1 MRMLLAMAANPIIA
15 VSHVMPRAGSTI
27 PSAQGAISNPQVSEP
42 QAQASQPSFQSV
54 LDSATSAI
62 PSRDQTPQK
71 PVSDNTKVT
80 DSDSQVQD
88 NQKKLL
94 QAAKHQAELQLLA
107 AIQLPVPDPSPADVG
122 SKAAPINNTHDS
134 PSADPNSGSAPLA
147 ATAIPGSS
155 DQSGAGPDRSLS
167 TATNQPSAIN
177 SPAFNSVELQRLTE
191 TLAADASAAT
201 NPNQASTQQAAK
213 PQETTSQAKQTDARP
228 ISQAPPAQA
237 KADGA
242 SPAQPSLSVAQA
254 VKNQNINSQVTQAMS
269 DLKISGPDSTLL
281 ASSAKPEK
289 TQAHP
294 SAQPATPENSQ
305 KDSTT
310 SAPPK
315 PASGTAADST
325 HPANSGTGHATADD
339 SHKQADTS
347 SKSAANSNA
356 GPAASNSR
364 NDGAAA
370 SATFAASLADH
381 ADVSGNAASPQPNT
395 TAAASSHTPANA
407 NALAGWDAASGQAGR
422 VINAATFSQGRDQI
436 EMKVAIRT
444 DALGPLELHT
454 VLKGD
459 RLGAA
464 INVQNPE
471 THLLLASE
479 LPALHQALS
488 NQNLRL
494 DQVSILNNFTH
505 GGHPGAQGGSGS
517 RPGNSSYHSGPA
529 WQPGAPQGDLEP
541 GAAPELDIF
550 ESEIR
555 QGRLSVRA

>member
-15 VSHVMPRAGSTI
+15 VSHVMPRAGSTN

-71 PVSDNTKVT
+71 PASDNTK
-80 DSDSQVQD
+80 SAEGNSQAQD

-107 AIQLPVPDPSPADVG
+107 AIQLPVPDPSPDVG
-122 SKAAPINNTHDS
+122 SKAASVNNTQDS
-134 PSADPNSGSAPLA
+134 PSADANSGSTPLA
-147 ATAIPGSS
+147 AIAIPGIQDPSEAGS
-155 DQSGAGPDRSLS
+155 DQKPSP
-167 TATNQPSAIN
+167 ATRQPSAIN
-177 SPAFNSVELQRLTE
+177 SPALNSVELKRLAE
-191 TLAADASAAT
+191 TLAAGTTAT
-201 NPNQASTQQAAK
+201 TNSSQASPQQASK
-213 PQETTSQAKQTDARP
+213 QQETTSPAKQTDARL
-228 ISQAPPAQA
+228 ISQAPPIQA
-237 KADGA
+237 RANGA
-242 SPAQPSLSVAQA
+242 SPAQPSLSMAQA

-281 ASSAKPEK
+281 ASSATSEK
-289 TQAHP
+289 AQAHP

-305 KDSTT
+305 KDSAA

-315 PASGTAADST
+315 PASGTTADST

-347 SKSAANSNA
+347 NKSAANSNA

-364 NDGAAA
+364 NDGSAA

-381 ADVSGNAASPQPNT
+381 ADASGNAASPQPNT
-395 TAAASSHTPANA
+395 TAAAPSHTPANA

-529 WQPGAPQGDLEP
+529 WQTGVPQGDLEP